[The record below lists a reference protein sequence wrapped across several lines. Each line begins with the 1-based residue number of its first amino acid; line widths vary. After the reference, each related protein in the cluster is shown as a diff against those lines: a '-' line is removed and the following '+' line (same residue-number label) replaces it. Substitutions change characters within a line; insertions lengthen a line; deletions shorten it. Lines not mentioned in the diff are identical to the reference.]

1 MKKLILFLFVIFV
14 NKTITT
20 MINQQLSIYIPHVF
34 SNITKERIVDVFET
48 QSVGM
53 VERVDFIPKKGKDG
67 KEYNTAFI
75 HMKAWYNNECV
86 VNLQSKIKTSNS
98 TARIVYDDP
107 WYWNLY
113 ENMNPRSLNELK
125 LEEKIYNQNIH
136 INKLTEEVVNLTTE
150 VQKSDAFTQYLEDEL
165 NRVNANLF
173 QLRDELGLN
182 MNPAPPIPAGYWFQC
197 APQPSSPVYEQTKL
211 TRTDSV
217 GNGVSASIAEELEK
231 YRNPDEPMTLSELNV
246 N

>member
-182 MNPAPPIPAGYWFQC
+182 SMFHPI
-197 APQPSSPVYEQTKL
+197 QPMTNVIESPTMHRSD
-211 TRTDSV
+211 TIDNS
-217 GNGVSASIAEELEK
+217 VSASITDELHQ
-231 YRNPDEPMTLSELNV
+231 YRSNPDPSIVSQMGYEM
-246 N
+246 